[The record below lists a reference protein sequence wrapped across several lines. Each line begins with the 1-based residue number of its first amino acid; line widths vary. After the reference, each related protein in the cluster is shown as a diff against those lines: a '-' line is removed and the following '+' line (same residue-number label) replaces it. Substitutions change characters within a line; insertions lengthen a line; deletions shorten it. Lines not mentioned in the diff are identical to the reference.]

1 MFKWFKNKKKDN
13 KGFTLVELVIVIA
26 ILAILVGLLA
36 PQYTKY
42 VEKSRKAADASNMD
56 EMVKVIKVYAADPAN
71 ELEAGDYAITI
82 SATGTELATKPT
94 GKTETKY
101 NKDNKGDSGLAKEL
115 GESIPSW
122 YDTKTKSQ
130 KWGKEGKVDS
140 IIATVK
146 VGKDGGTSVTYTN
159 GNGDSTKF
167 ADYMA
172 NGSETK

>member
-71 ELEAGDYAITI
+71 ELEMGTYAVTI
-82 SATGTELATKPT
+82 SATGTQMVATPT
-94 GKTETKY
+94 DKNAVTY
-101 NKDNKGDSGLAKEL
+101 NKKSDCKDGLAKEL
-115 GESIPSW
+115 EDSIPSW
-122 YDTKTKSQ
+122 YNTKTKSQ
-130 KWGKEGKVDS
+130 KWGKGGKVDS
-140 IIATVK
+140 IIATVT

-172 NGSETK
+172 NGSEKK

>member
-71 ELEAGDYAITI
+71 ELEMGTYTITI
-82 SATGTELATKPT
+82 GDKTTLKNCNCHSCDFSRFIGTTVYQICRE
-94 GKTETKY
+94 
-101 NKDNKGDSGLAKEL
+101 
-115 GESIPSW
+115 IQ
-122 YDTKTKSQ
+122 KS
-130 KWGKEGKVDS
+130 S
-140 IIATVK
+140 RC
-146 VGKDGGTSVTYTN
+146 
-159 GNGDSTKF
+159 
-167 ADYMA
+167 
-172 NGSETK
+172 

>member
-1 MFKWFKNKKKDN
+1 M
-13 KGFTLVELVIVIA
+13 
-26 ILAILVGLLA
+26 
-36 PQYTKY
+36 
-42 VEKSRKAADASNMD
+42 
-56 EMVKVIKVYAADPAN
+56 
-71 ELEAGDYAITI
+71 
-82 SATGTELATKPT
+82 
-94 GKTETKY
+94 
-101 NKDNKGDSGLAKEL
+101 AKEL

-130 KWGKEGKVDS
+130 KWGKGGKVDS

-159 GNGDSTKF
+159 GNVNGDSTKF